1 MINSLSVSLSPS
13 FIIYITEPYHKT
25 SFRDKSLIWDCH
37 WILGMLT
44 HLHYLHT
51 LDKLSFTKIKYIVL
65 VSEFCLSIW
74 LSVCLFLHINLIT
87 HRYLFC
93 SFKHPAFPNPKFQ
106 FLKTLLNV
114 SQFEK
119 KHFISTLKICTYFT
133 SKRQQQNKM

>member
-13 FIIYITEPYHKT
+13 FIIDITEPYHKT

-44 HLHYLHT
+44 HLHNLHT

-65 VSEFCLSIW
+65 VIVNFASLFDC

-106 FLKTLLNV
+106 CHKTHLNV

-119 KHFISTLKICTYFT
+119 KHFVPT
-133 SKRQQQNKM
+133 